1 MAKGC
6 AWIVKTQRHPCGRP
20 RTLRPHSALQHGHT
34 TFMSVP
40 QDERVFIARRYAI
53 HAARKPGV
61 ATRATH
67 ASAAASPLSS
77 GLPVYVGFD
86 RRESGHDARLSS
98 RAAIAKYQM
107 D

>member
-61 ATRATH
+61 ATRATR
-67 ASAAASPLSS
+67 ASPGAALASRNASLPNATS
-77 GLPVYVGFD
+77 GASHRGVPSLFWT
-86 RRESGHDARLSS
+86 ARL
-98 RAAIAKYQM
+98 YWL
-107 D
+107 